1 MENLNNAVA
10 LSVIVPVYKVEKYIN
25 ECVDSLVNQ
34 TMKNIEIIL
43 VDDGSPDNCPAICD
57 EYAKRYDNV
66 KVIHRENGG
75 LVSARK
81 TGFRCC
87 CGEYVT
93 FVDGD
98 DWVKRG
104 YYEEIIAL
112 IEQYNPDIFYTT
124 KYYEAKNQEEYC
136 ICNQCTYSGLYNRS
150 MLEKEVFPETLYRPP
165 FFTFG
170 IVPSVWSKIIKR
182 QFLTDFMLNVPEE
195 IKTGEDLAI
204 TLPCMLKADSI
215 YFSNICGYYYRQNP
229 TSITHSFDS
238 TAPMRIDSLLNYL
251 RKTTE
256 AYDKYNIKSQIS
268 IYAMHI
274 LQFTVTSLIKGSNNM
289 RSDLKL
295 MKPLWYNP
303 SVKEGLKSKAPLKV
317 KLLILAAK
325 LRQVLLLKVLKKRW
339 TKSKEVKA

>member
-1 MENLNNAVA
+1 MENLNNAVT

-43 VDDGSPDNCPAICD
+43 VDDGSPDNCPALCD

-66 KVIHRENGG
+66 KVIHRKNGG

-98 DWVKRG
+98 DWVEND
-104 YYEEIIAL
+104 YYE
-112 IEQYNPDIFYTT
+112 
-124 KYYEAKNQEEYC
+124 K
-136 ICNQCTYSGLYNRS
+136 
-150 MLEKEVFPETLYRPP
+150 VFSAVNLYRPDIISVNCHFRSVDGKKVSIFKESAFCGIYERKKLEEKLLP
-165 FFTFG
+165 YVLYKYPYYSFG
-170 IVPSVWSKIIKR
+170 VSPSLCLKIIR
-182 QFLTDFMLNVPEE
+182 RDILIDFMPNEPEE
-195 IKTGEDLAI
+195 IKMGEDLAI
-204 TLPCMLKADSI
+204 TLPCMLKADSV
-215 YFSNICGYYYRQNP
+215 YFSDICGYYYRQNP
-229 TSITHSFDS
+229 TSITHTFDS

-295 MKPLWYNP
+295 MKPLWHNP
-303 SVKEGLKSKAPLKV
+303 SVKEGLKGKAPLKV